1 MADNSFMAKTK
12 FLVALFL
19 GILLGTPTPLW
30 AVGSAGYEN
39 ASYTARTLSQANAV
53 VARPQDPSTILFN
66 PAGIG
71 ELEGIQTNLGFQLLD
86 WRTFYTNNATGDKN
100 HNDFKPIPIPSA
112 YLTVNPGSLLNDRL
126 ALGVAVNSPFGLSN
140 SYPSVS
146 VGRYTGFKNS
156 LKTLATTVAGSL
168 KLTDFLSVGG
178 GATQYRVFNYGQ
190 TANYPNS
197 FVLGGFPAS
206 DGLVRTEMSGHGY
219 GWNAGVLV
227 KPFKKHR
234 VGVSYRSRANI
245 QVSGR
250 GVIEDLVLGSAQGFP
265 TSPHFETGI
274 HSDVPIPANL
284 TLGYAYEPS
293 KKWSVEADVGITYW
307 GAFKDQDIEFDSP
320 NAVLRSLGT
329 IPRDYKTSLSIHLG
343 GKRQVSENL
352 DWLGGFAFYQAPSP
366 KNHFDN
372 FLPDAN
378 RYLWTTGLS
387 YRFKRWWTIDANYF
401 FMLFGTRSISN
412 PQVTAKSGVSID
424 GKYTSIIHGPMISCN
439 YQFGVSE

>member
-1 MADNSFMAKTK
+1 
-12 FLVALFL
+12 
-19 GILLGTPTPLW
+19 
-30 AVGSAGYEN
+30 
-39 ASYTARTLSQANAV
+39 
-53 VARPQDPSTILFN
+53 
-66 PAGIG
+66 
-71 ELEGIQTNLGFQLLD
+71 
-86 WRTFYTNNATGDKN
+86 WRTFYKLNSTGDSN
-100 HNDFKPIPIPSA
+100 HNDFKPITIPSA

-156 LKTLATTVAGSL
+156 LKTLATTIAGSL
-168 KLTDFLSVGG
+168 KITDFLSVGG
-178 GATQYRVFNYGQ
+178 GAAQYRVFDYGQ

-197 FVLGGFPAS
+197 AVGAPGG
-206 DGLVRTEMSGHGY
+206 DGLVRTDMSGHGY
-219 GWNAGVLV
+219 GWNAGVLI

-234 VGVSYRSRANI
+234 LGASYRSRANVK
-245 QVSGR
+245 VSGR
-250 GVIEDLVLGSAQGFP
+250 GTIEDLGAGGANFLFP
-265 TSPHFETGI
+265 TLPHFETGI
-274 HSDVPIPANL
+274 HSEVPIPANL

-307 GAFKDQDIEFDSP
+307 GAFKDQDIDFDAP
-320 NAVLRSLGT
+320 NAVLTSLGT
-329 IPRDYKTSLSIHLG
+329 IPRDYKASLSIHLG
-343 GKRQVSENL
+343 GKRQVTDKL

-401 FMLFGTRSISN
+401 FMLFGTRAISN

-424 GKYTSIIHGPMISCN
+424 GKYTSIIHGPMLSCN
-439 YQFGVSE
+439 YQFGIAE